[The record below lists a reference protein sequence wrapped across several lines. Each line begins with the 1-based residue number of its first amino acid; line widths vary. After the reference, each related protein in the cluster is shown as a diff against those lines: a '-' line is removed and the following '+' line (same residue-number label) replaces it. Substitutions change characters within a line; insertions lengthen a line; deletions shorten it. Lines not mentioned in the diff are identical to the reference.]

1 MQCYGD
7 KGGGQVKAEAT
18 KRAITTA
25 TRVASND
32 DGDSDGGKSMATA
45 TRVQGK

>member
-1 MQCYGD
+1 MMPAGN
-7 KGGGQVKAEAT
+7 KGGGQVKVEAT
-18 KRAITTA
+18 KRAIMMA

-32 DGDSDGGKSMATA
+32 DGAVNGGKSMATV